1 MASQAQIE
9 ANRRNA
15 RKSTGPRSASGKKRA
30 SRNAFSHGL
39 SRPMF
44 GAAFTRAVEA
54 LTSPILDDLGK
65 ANDQHALASAR
76 QIADAELE
84 LGRVQR
90 IKIALIERA
99 AINTAPPMPQ
109 GEPQR
114 TAEAVRR
121 VLPDLVRLN
130 RYEQRAAARRDRAV
144 RRLAQSEGRRTLEA
158 SGIEFIDENGGGQGV
173 RLRKPG
179 GRTR

>member
-1 MASQAQIE
+1 MFGLTMASQKQIE

-76 QIADAELE
+76 Q
-84 LGRVQR
+84 
-90 IKIALIERA
+90 
-99 AINTAPPMPQ
+99 MPR
-109 GEPQR
+109 PDSR
-114 TAEAVRR
+114 
-121 VLPDLVRLN
+121 LPASN
-130 RYEQRAAARRDRAV
+130 AAR
-144 RRLAQSEGRRTLEA
+144 
-158 SGIEFIDENGGGQGV
+158 
-173 RLRKPG
+173 LR
-179 GRTR
+179 